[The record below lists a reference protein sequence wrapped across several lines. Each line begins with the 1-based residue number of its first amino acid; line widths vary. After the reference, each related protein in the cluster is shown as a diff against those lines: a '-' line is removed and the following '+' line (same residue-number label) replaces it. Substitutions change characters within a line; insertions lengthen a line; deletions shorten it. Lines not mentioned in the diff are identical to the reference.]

1 MYHLSESKIK
11 ICDFTINKKNWT
23 FRVLCT
29 LLGLAM
35 TSFLKA
41 TINYDLDMKDRF
53 TP

>member
-11 ICDFTINKKNWT
+11 ICDFTINKKIG
-23 FRVLCT
+23 LSASYST

>member
-1 MYHLSESKIK
+1 MYHLSEPKIK
-11 ICDFTINKKNWT
+11 ICDFTINKK
-23 FRVLCT
+23 LHCT